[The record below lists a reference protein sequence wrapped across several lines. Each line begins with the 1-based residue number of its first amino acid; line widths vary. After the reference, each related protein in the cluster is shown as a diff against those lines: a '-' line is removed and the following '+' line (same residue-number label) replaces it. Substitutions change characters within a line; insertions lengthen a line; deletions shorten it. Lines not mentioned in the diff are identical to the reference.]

1 MINFVNLTVQ
11 EADLIINGLRKLP
24 IEVAADLHQKLLMS
38 ATQQYQAAQQAKEAP
53 EEPKE

>member
-11 EADLIINGLRKLP
+11 EADIIINGLRKLS
-24 IEVAADLHQKLLMS
+24 IEVAGDLHQKLLIS
-38 ATQQYQAAQQAKEAP
+38 ATQQYQAAKKA